1 MKPTTL
7 LVCLA
12 PLLGASEGRNEPC
25 VDIHGRLV
33 APDLHYVPGPDTC
46 TLCVCDNGAPKLC
59 KAVLCSP
66 PTDCKSFRL
75 GASCCDFICLDDTLH
90 KNDMM
95 NDDLGMRLVACV
107 IMIILSVSLFF
118 FLVHRL
124 RKRKIRG
131 RQNRQLTEEDHS
143 MASIGYIAGSIG
155 YLPGTMGYMQD
166 SIDCPYDADPRVN
179 FALWKPPESYFP
191 RGEAP
196 PPYEEAVA
204 AAQAEAA
211 NSSRPT
217 QTNGRPGQVV
227 EVLSVALPAAVQNS
241 EVENQ
246 QAISSDAFYEDV
258 HVAASSSAVD
268 YVNVEQ
274 TREMMA
280 AALES
285 NLAAMNALN
294 HSTCSCPD
302 ENDDYRSEC
311 ENCKSAN
318 ELEPVAL
325 PPQETMTL
333 QRRPPSVTPNTAN
346 GYRTSLTLPTRRSRS
361 GLLTDSPPFSVHLP
375 PPPNWSDSSSSSRS
389 QSPDHSD
396 LNRTSSNGLDEAS
409 THM

>member
-1 MKPTTL
+1 MSSL

-12 PLLGASEGRNEPC
+12 LLLGASEGRNEPC
-25 VDIHGRLV
+25 VDMHGRLV
-33 APDLHYVPGPDTC
+33 APDIHYVPGPDTC

-66 PTDCKSFRL
+66 PMDCKSFRL
-75 GASCCDFICLDDTLH
+75 GASCCDFICLDDTLN
-90 KNDMM
+90 KNDVMH
-95 NDDLGMRLVACV
+95 DDLGMRLVACV
-107 IMIILSVSLFF
+107 IMIILSVSLLF

-155 YLPGTMGYMQD
+155 YLPGSMGYMQD

-211 NSSRPT
+211 APARMAIANNNRP
-217 QTNGRPGQVV
+217 PQVV
-227 EVLSVALPAAVQNS
+227 DMLTVALPTAGQNP
-241 EVENQ
+241 EPENQ

-258 HVAASSSAVD
+258 QVATGSSVVE

-274 TREMMA
+274 TRDMMA

-294 HSTCSCPD
+294 RSTCSCPD

-311 ENCKSAN
+311 ENCKSAH
-318 ELEPVAL
+318 ELDQEPAPL

-333 QRRPPSVTPNTAN
+333 QRRPHSVTPNTAN
-346 GYRTSLTLPTRRSRS
+346 GYRTSLTLPTRRS

-389 QSPDHSD
+389 QSPDHSE
-396 LNRTSSNGLDEAS
+396 LNRTSSTGLDEAS